1 MGAQEPDACGE
12 LLVGGGDHPAFADRQ
27 VLVREEAER
36 RGEPEAADLTA
47 VDAGP
52 ERVRGILKKKEVALL
67 RQPRDGSE
75 LAGMSA
81 VAHVENRACR
91 RPDRLRTRTVRHPGL
106 ERARDVDEDRRR
118 ADVAHR
124 VDSGDEGERGDE
136 DLVARPEP
144 GGEAHQVQC
153 RGAARDR
160 ARVRDADVRREGRLE
175 LRGARPHAE
184 PTGAVG
190 RRDARD
196 VLVRDD
202 HVREWNLPRC
212 HPRRNGT
219 P

>member
-1 MGAQEPDACGE
+1 MQRAMPSSAVAVRGIQLASTPVLRIQPVEPPHPERGSRLVEPVVVTERHYVVTRGVAPVPVPRERGHAMGAQEPDACGE

-75 LAGMSA
+75 LTGMSA

-124 VDSGDEGERGDE
+124 VRQW
-136 DLVARPEP
+136 R
-144 GGEAHQVQC
+144 Q
-153 RGAARDR
+153 R
-160 ARVRDADVRREGRLE
+160 
-175 LRGARPHAE
+175 
-184 PTGAVG
+184 
-190 RRDARD
+190 
-196 VLVRDD
+196 
-202 HVREWNLPRC
+202 
-212 HPRRNGT
+212 
-219 P
+219 